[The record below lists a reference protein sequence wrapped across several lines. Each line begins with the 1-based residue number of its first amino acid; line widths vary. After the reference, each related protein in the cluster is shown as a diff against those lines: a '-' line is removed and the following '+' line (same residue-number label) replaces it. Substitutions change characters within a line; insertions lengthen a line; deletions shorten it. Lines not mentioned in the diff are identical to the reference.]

1 MSGRHFSTTMRF
13 ALVTAHY
20 QPATVV
26 CGVGDYTRCLRQA
39 LERLGHQ
46 CSVLTSS
53 SSQSDEKD
61 IYRVSGR
68 WGTRDLIKARRT
80 LRAVHPDVVI
90 MQYTPEQYGYGV
102 MFKLLPLQLAWGGMS
117 PLFITTFHT
126 LVGGRWIARVY
137 AALLAAESHGV
148 VSCHKELSGLYRRR
162 LPWWAWKLR
171 EIPIGAN
178 IPVPTME
185 RGAAREGLRRRLG
198 LAPHTPVL
206 GTFGF
211 PSPGKGL
218 ETLFQAIR
226 LLNDSSVVHLVCVGE
241 TREEDRRYRSELDA
255 LAQRLKLD
263 QCLHWLGRVPERE
276 VADLLLGA
284 DAYIV
289 PYDDGASLRRGT
301 LMAGFQIGIPIV
313 TTAPRYA
320 DPSLRPGETIL
331 SIPHKSP
338 EALAHCIRSLLA
350 DPALQARLR
359 QGTGKVAS
367 QFDWNTIAEQYVQFA
382 MQLQAQRQ
390 RPA

>member
-1 MSGRHFSTTMRF
+1 MRF

-26 CGVGDYTRCLRQA
+26 CGVGDYTRYLRQA

-46 CSVLTSS
+46 CFILTSS
-53 SSQSDEKD
+53 SSRSDEKD
-61 IYRVSGR
+61 IYRVFSR
-68 WGTRDLIKARRT
+68 WGTRDLITAQRT

-90 MQYTPEQYGYGV
+90 MQYTPEQYGYGF
-102 MFKLLPLQLAWGGMS
+102 MFKLLPLRLTRAGMC
-117 PLFITTFHT
+117 PLFVTTFHT
-126 LVGGRWIARVY
+126 LVGGRWIAKVY

-148 VSCHKELSGLYRRR
+148 VSSHEELSGLYRRR
-162 LPWWAWKLR
+162 FPWWAWKLR

-178 IPVPTME
+178 IPAPTKE
-185 RGAAREGLRRRLG
+185 RGVAREGLRRQLG
-198 LAPHTPVL
+198 LAPDTPVL

-218 ETLFQAIR
+218 ETLFQAVH
-226 LLNDSSVVHLVCVGE
+226 LLNDSSVVHLLCVGE
-241 TREEDRRYRSELDA
+241 TRVEDRRYRTELEG

-263 QCLHWLGRVPERE
+263 QRIHWLGRVPEKE

-284 DAYIV
+284 DAYTV

-331 SIPHKSP
+331 SVPPRSP

-350 DPALQARLR
+350 DPALQERLR
-359 QGTGKVAS
+359 QGMGKVAGR
-367 QFDWNTIAEQYVQFA
+367 FDWNAIAGQYVQFA
-382 MQLQAQRQ
+382 LQLRAQRQ
-390 RPA
+390 VPA